1 MPIVKVSSKKD
12 NLPPIV
18 KIGKKV
24 FKVKVPKVYNQ
35 KRGQNCDEL
44 PHMYFFSF

>member
-1 MPIVKVSSKKD
+1 MPIVKISAKKD

-24 FKVKVPKVYNQ
+24 FKVKK
-35 KRGQNCDEL
+35 
-44 PHMYFFSF
+44 

>member
-1 MPIVKVSSKKD
+1 MPIVKVSAKKD

-24 FKVKVPKVYNQ
+24 FKVKK
-35 KRGQNCDEL
+35 
-44 PHMYFFSF
+44 